1 MTNFFRECRE
11 FVGEGAGRG
20 GSVARPRAA
29 SSGCAGH
36 SAPAGACGS
45 GAEAGQ
51 SERAAAAVLLLLSFF
66 KLRNFSL
73 KLVSQLIFVEFF
85 FFFFLLPLFTQLSG
99 RHFVVIGKVP
109 QHSGAWKAMGGEG
122 TNEAWADTP
131 WSVGVCQSAPVKLMQ
146 ERLITDKKPTVF
158 MLKRYRRPRIPS
170 CRFCYRP
177 SPSCKRFPLQGAS
190 LGLVVKLCS
199 LLSAMTCWSSCQS
212 GILHPFLLS
221 WNNRKICWQQTC
233 PNPILH
239 VSM

>member
-146 ERLITDKKPTVF
+146 VSIGAHSHPDCCNCSWKSDAELSVPMYHTVQRLARWLFWLFICLTV
-158 MLKRYRRPRIPS
+158 P
-170 CRFCYRP
+170 
-177 SPSCKRFPLQGAS
+177 
-190 LGLVVKLCS
+190 
-199 LLSAMTCWSSCQS
+199 
-212 GILHPFLLS
+212 
-221 WNNRKICWQQTC
+221 
-233 PNPILH
+233 PIKF
-239 VSM
+239 

>member
-85 FFFFLLPLFTQLSG
+85 FFFFTSFIYSAFRTALCCDRESTTAFRGLEG
-99 RHFVVIGKVP
+99 D
-109 QHSGAWKAMGGEG
+109 GGG
-122 TNEAWADTP
+122 GHKR
-131 WSVGVCQSAPVKLMQ
+131 SVGGHTVKCG
-146 ERLITDKKPTVF
+146 RLSEC
-158 MLKRYRRPRIPS
+158 PRQINA
-170 CRFCYRP
+170 
-177 SPSCKRFPLQGAS
+177 GAS
-190 LGLVVKLCS
+190 N
-199 LLSAMTCWSSCQS
+199 
-212 GILHPFLLS
+212 H
-221 WNNRKICWQQTC
+221 
-233 PNPILH
+233 
-239 VSM
+239 

>member
-1 MTNFFRECRE
+1 M
-11 FVGEGAGRG
+11 
-20 GSVARPRAA
+20 ARPRAA

-109 QHSGAWKAMGGEG
+109 QHSGAWKAMGGG
-122 TNEAWADTP
+122 GHKR
-131 WSVGVCQSAPVKLMQ
+131 SVGGHTVKCG
-146 ERLITDKKPTVF
+146 RLSEC
-158 MLKRYRRPRIPS
+158 PRQINAGE
-170 CRFCYRP
+170 YW
-177 SPSCKRFPLQGAS
+177 
-190 LGLVVKLCS
+190 CS
-199 LLSAMTCWSSCQS
+199 Q
-212 GILHPFLLS
+212 P
-221 WNNRKICWQQTC
+221 
-233 PNPILH
+233 P
-239 VSM
+239 